1 MKAKT
6 IILMLIC
13 IFLITQLTHAQKSAL
28 QVSGKVTSSAGQ
40 PLSGATVNLLS
51 AVDSSLILS
60 LLTADNGSY
69 VISDIKK
76 GKYKLSISLLG
87 HLPSVLSFN
96 TDSVSLVLPLTV
108 LQVSSVSLGE
118 VKIVSRKPLIEQKI
132 DRTVVNVDAMLST
145 AGSTALEVLEK
156 SPGVIIGQN
165 GAVSLKGK
173 GASIF
178 IDGKPTYLSG
188 TDLEN
193 YLQSLP
199 SAAIDQIEL
208 MTNPPSKYDAAGN
221 GGVINIRTKK
231 TKLSGINGGAN
242 FSYIQGNYGRTNS
255 SANLNYRNNKINVS
269 GNLSYIT
276 TNNYSDLDIN
286 RHFEN
291 AAGEPTSNF
300 LQNSFTRN
308 TGESATSRIGLDYY
322 VSDNTTLGV
331 SLTGVYRPNDQKALV
346 KSQFLTAQNQLDST
360 IIADNKEKGSFKN
373 GGVNLNYRHEFDKS
387 GKELTADLD
396 YLNYTTGR
404 DQAFING
411 NYSTAGMLRKS
422 ELLTGSLPTKI
433 NIYSVKADYNHPSK
447 NGIKLAA
454 GLKSNITL
462 TDNGANYFNTV
473 ENISIPDYSKTNH
486 FTYKE
491 NINAVYIN
499 GNKEFK
505 RLTVQAGLRLENT
518 FSKGHQ
524 LGNVQ
529 KPDSTFNR
537 DYTSLFPTL
546 YLQYKLDT
554 LENNMVGINYGRRI
568 DRPYYQDLNPFISP
582 IDKFTYYTGNP
593 FLKPSYSNSLE
604 LSHTY
609 KRRLTTT
616 LSYTRTLD
624 QVNETI
630 EILNGIY
637 YSRPG
642 NIGQATFKSFSM
654 DGNFDL
660 LSWLNLNLY
669 GQVSNIHTTGS
680 FYTGYLDTQGT
691 FFYLKPLLQFK
702 LKNDWIFQIDGYYQ
716 SKVTNAQFVAGEQK
730 RVNAAI
736 SKKLSSSTTIKLVVN
751 DIFHSYV
758 NSGVIN
764 NLLQTQAD
772 YRNVIDTRTGIIT
785 FSYRFGK
792 AISGQRK
799 HDSNSTNSE
808 QERVKN

>member
-1 MKAKT
+1 MKVRT
-6 IILMLIC
+6 VILILTYL
-13 IFLITQLTHAQKSAL
+13 FLTAQLVYAQNNL
-28 QVSGKVTSSAGQ
+28 QVSGKVTNSAGQ
-40 PLSGATVNLLS
+40 PLPGATVNLLS
-51 AVDSSLILS
+51 ADDSSLILS
-60 LLTADNGSY
+60 LITSDNGNY
-69 VISDIKK
+69 LISDIKK

-96 TDSVSLVLPLTV
+96 TDSVSMVLPLTV

-156 SPGVIIGQN
+156 SPGVIMGQN
-165 GAVSLKGK
+165 GSVSLKGK

-188 TDLEN
+188 SDLEN

-221 GGVINIRTKK
+221 GGVINIRTKR
-231 TKLSGINGGAN
+231 TKISGINGGAN

-255 SANLNYRNNKINVS
+255 SANLNYRNNKINIS

-276 TNNYSDLDIN
+276 TNNYSNLDIN

-291 AAGEPTSNF
+291 AAGQPTANF

-308 TGESATSRIGLDYY
+308 TGKSATSRIGLDYY
-322 VSDNTTLGV
+322 VSDQTTLGV
-331 SLTGVYRPNDQKALV
+331 SLTGVYRPNDQKAIV
-346 KSQFLTAQNQLDST
+346 KSRFLNAQNQLDS
-360 IIADNKEKGSFKN
+360 IITADNEEKGSFRN
-373 GGVNLNYRHEFDKS
+373 GGVNMNYRHEFDKS

-404 DQAFING
+404 DQVFVNG
-411 NYSTAGMLRKS
+411 SYSAAGRLTNS
-422 ELLTGSLPTKI
+422 ELLTGSLPTNI
-433 NIYSVKADYNHPSK
+433 NIYSFKADYNYPLK
-447 NGIKLAA
+447 NGIKLTA
-454 GLKSNITL
+454 GVKSNITL

-473 ENISIPDYSKTNH
+473 ENVSIPDYSKTNH

-518 FSKGHQ
+518 FSNGNQ

-529 KPDSTFNR
+529 KPDSAFNR
-537 DYTSLFPTL
+537 NYTSLFPAL

-554 LENNMVGINYGRRI
+554 LGTNLVGINYGRRI
-568 DRPYYQDLNPFISP
+568 DRPYYQDLNPFVSP

-609 KRRLTTT
+609 RGRLTTT

-624 QVNETI
+624 EVNETI

-642 NIGQATFKSFSM
+642 NIGQSTFKSISM

-660 LSWLNLNLY
+660 LSWLNVNLY
-669 GQVSNIHTTGS
+669 AQVSNIHATGS
-680 FYTGYLDTQGT
+680 FYSGYLDTQGT
-691 FFYLKPLLQFK
+691 FLYLKPLFQLK
-702 LKNDWIFQIDGYYQ
+702 LKNDWVFQVDGYYQ
-716 SKVTNAQFVAGEQK
+716 SKVTNAQFVTGERK

-736 SKKLSSSTTIKLVVN
+736 SKKLSSNTTIKLVVN

-772 YRNVIDTRTGIIT
+772 YRNVIDTRTGILT
-785 FSYRFGK
+785 FNYRFGK

-799 HDSNSTNSE
+799 HDTNSTDSE
-808 QERVKN
+808 QGRVKN